1 MTQSS
6 LMFDAFD
13 GQSTP
18 PVEIAPRIPIILGIP
33 NSLDE
38 LDLDKELAEQ
48 FIRAKQLILNAETDD
63 NVTLAQKAQ
72 ATNSI
77 TSILQ
82 NIVKMRTDLYN
93 SERIKLIESIL
104 ISVLKEFP
112 DVQAAF
118 LDRYEAALEAK
129 RA

>member
-1 MTQSS
+1 ME
-6 LMFDAFD
+6 FDAFD
-13 GQSTP
+13 GQNTP
-18 PVEIAPRIPIILGIP
+18 PPEGYRPPAVILNVP

-48 FIRAKQLILNAETDD
+48 FIRAKQLILNAEADGD
-63 NVTLAQKAQ
+63 ASLAQKAQ

-104 ISVLKEFP
+104 ISVLKEYP
-112 DVQAAF
+112 DIQAAF
-118 LDRYEAALEAK
+118 IDRYEAALEAK

>member
-1 MTQSS
+1 ME
-6 LMFDAFD
+6 FDTFD
-13 GQSTP
+13 GQNTP
-18 PVEIAPRIPIILGIP
+18 PTERLAVIPTILNIP

-38 LDLDKELAEQ
+38 LDLDRELAEQ
-48 FIRAKQLILNAETDD
+48 FIRAKQLILNAECDET
-63 NVTLAQKAQ
+63 VSLAQKAQ

-93 SERIKLIESIL
+93 SERIKLIEATL
-104 ISVLKEFP
+104 IGVLKEFP
-112 DVQAAF
+112 DIQAAF
-118 LDRYEAALEAK
+118 IDRYEASLEAK